1 MKIKYSLRITVIY
14 IVIAIVIPL
23 VLLLNA
29 FLIPEPY
36 SHPLINVA
44 IAPTHLMPF
53 LEDKELL
60 HKMTLRVFDRQTP
73 NYAPITIVILII
85 FWFFT
90 TIIMT
95 FIVRHLIKSKQSHFE
110 QR

>member
-1 MKIKYSLRITVIY
+1 MKFKDSLRTTAIY
-14 IVIAIVIPL
+14 ILIAIAVPL

-36 SHPLINVA
+36 SHPLINIA

-53 LEDKELL
+53 LEDRELL
-60 HKMTLRVFDRQTP
+60 HKMTLWVFGKQTS
-73 NYAPITIVILII
+73 NYAPITIIILII
-85 FWFFT
+85 FWFFA

-95 FIVRHLIKSKQSHFE
+95 FIARYIIKNKQSNFE

>member
-1 MKIKYSLRITVIY
+1 MKFKTSLRTTAIY
-14 IVIAIVIPL
+14 ILIAIAVPL

-36 SHPLINVA
+36 SHPLINIA

-53 LEDKELL
+53 LEDRELL
-60 HKMTLRVFDRQTP
+60 HKMTLLVFDRQTP
-73 NYAPITIVILII
+73 NYAPITIIILII

-95 FIVRHLIKSKQSHFE
+95 FITRYIIKSKKSNFE